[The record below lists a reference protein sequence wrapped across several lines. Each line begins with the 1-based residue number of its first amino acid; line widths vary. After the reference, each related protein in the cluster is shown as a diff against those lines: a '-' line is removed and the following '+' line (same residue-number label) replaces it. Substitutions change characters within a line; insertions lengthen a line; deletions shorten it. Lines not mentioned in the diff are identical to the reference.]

1 MDFDSD
7 FLPPWGYLPIEQ
19 YLIRHWD
26 VAAVE
31 SLDQQR
37 LQLIYQFLELDE
49 FPHEWFPVDRFASLS
64 RIPTVEEINTI
75 LRPWRSE
82 NLRRRACRTL
92 HSDKSAPIFLRT
104 HYNPL
109 DDSDARIK
117 EWVNASEE
125 FADRAWWALLDD
137 QNSFNFG
144 SDWRR
149 VYEILPEVAGPV
161 EGNDCQRYASPELV
175 NLAREQFKSYLTKE
189 KKARPDQW
197 RNRDQFIEVVA
208 ADLLRTVAAMYML
221 IADKEAFDTGLLR
234 LVYLDGKRNV
244 IREMRVET
252 DEQTIT
258 DVIMDW
264 YNWNLPDELWEEGTI
279 GDRYR
284 ISGDLGKELYRLT
297 EADLADP

>member
-1 MDFDSD
+1 M
-7 FLPPWGYLPIEQ
+7 
-19 YLIRHWD
+19 
-26 VAAVE
+26 
-31 SLDQQR
+31 
-37 LQLIYQFLELDE
+37 
-49 FPHEWFPVDRFASLS
+49 
-64 RIPTVEEINTI
+64 
-75 LRPWRSE
+75 
-82 NLRRRACRTL
+82 
-92 HSDKSAPIFLRT
+92 
-104 HYNPL
+104 
-109 DDSDARIK
+109 
-117 EWVNASEE
+117 
-125 FADRAWWALLDD
+125 
-137 QNSFNFG
+137 
-144 SDWRR
+144 
-149 VYEILPEVAGPV
+149 AGPV

-264 YNWNLPDELWEEGTI
+264 YNWNLSDELWEEGTI